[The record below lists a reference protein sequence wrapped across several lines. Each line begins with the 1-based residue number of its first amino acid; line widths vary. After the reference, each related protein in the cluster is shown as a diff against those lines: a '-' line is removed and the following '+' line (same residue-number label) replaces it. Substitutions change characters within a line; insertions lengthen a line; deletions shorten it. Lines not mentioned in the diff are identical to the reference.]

1 MATDSLFISLMAES
15 CKKRGFEFEHII
27 DSLFSCSSNHGNVLF
42 YDQIPYATSL
52 VADQVCTNKW
62 LTKLFLNE
70 NNLNNPESMMFNAS
84 QKEQAYAW
92 VKYLNCNTAIKPLDS
107 LLGRGVTLDVHTQE
121 KFDSAWENALD
132 YSDRIIVE
140 KMVYGNEYRVF
151 ILDGK
156 IIAATWRKPP
166 TIMGDGIHTVQQL
179 IDLKN
184 LSKQNNPFTK
194 KSPIRIT
201 EQTLEYLKKQNLTL
215 KSIPPKD
222 LQIPLSQI
230 ATVAAGGEHE
240 DMTERIHE
248 SFKTIAK
255 NLFDVFPTCSHVGID
270 LITQDITKSADLQEW
285 YIIEV
290 NSNPSISHH
299 HYPVIGKQ
307 RDVAGAVIEHN
318 FNLLQVKLEKTLS
331 FSNIA
336 PIWNQ
341 NDENYFDGYLKKNM
355 LYRAARERNL
365 QVKEINNFLW
375 YIENDNKKRHYFHI
389 TVCDQTSSVSSTIT
403 VYKHITNHF
412 LSSLGIPSPKG
423 KIFPISQKEESWKYA
438 KQFHSCVVKPTN
450 GSGGKDVFTNL
461 KTKKEFF
468 QAISSQEKDN
478 FIVEEFIEGKDYR
491 VLMIDNKFVAAINRI
506 PPFVVGDGIHTLE
519 ELIHMKNE
527 KRKENPYTCDNLVEI
542 PSKFSDKLQMIL
554 KKDEKL
560 ILSNIPNIKAGGE
573 SIDVTQEVH
582 VEFQKIICEIMKKLP
597 NLFFAGLDIQASD
610 ISKSP
615 FEQKWALIEIN
626 DNPDLQMHHFPVHG
640 TKRDVSGVYID
651 SLFKYNKKFEETIL
665 NIIFHG
671 EVTNIEF
678 ESWIKNQAY
687 IFAVDGWVKK
697 VDDSSLELLVKGAPN
712 SVEQF
717 ILHCLHKYK
726 KAKITNISKKNSN
739 SNITNGFFIQNNGSL
754 N

>member
-1 MATDSLFISLMAES
+1 MATNSLFISVMADS

-27 DSLFSCSSNHGNVLF
+27 DSLFSCSSKEGNVLF
-42 YDQIPYATSL
+42 YDQIPYGTSL

-70 NNLNNPESMMFNAS
+70 NQLNNPQSMMFNAS

-121 KFDSAWENALD
+121 KFDSAWGNALQ
-132 YSDRIIVE
+132 YSERIIIE
-140 KMVYGNEYRVF
+140 KMVYGSEYRVF

-166 TIMGDGIHTVQQL
+166 TVVGDGVHTVKQL

-184 LSKQNNPFTK
+184 FSKQNNPFTK
-194 KSPIRIT
+194 KSPIKIT
-201 EQTLEYLKKQNLTL
+201 EQTLEYLKKQKFTL
-215 KSIPPKD
+215 DSIPPKD

-240 DMTERIHE
+240 DMTERIHK

-255 NLFDVFPTCSHVGID
+255 NLFDTFPTCSHVGID
-270 LITQDITKSADLQEW
+270 LIAQDITKASDIQEW
-285 YIIEV
+285 NIIEV
-290 NSNPSISHH
+290 NSNPSIPHH
-299 HYPVIGKQ
+299 YYPVIGKQ
-307 RDVAGAVIEHN
+307 RDVAGAVIEYN
-318 FNLLQVKLEKTLS
+318 FKLLQEKLENQKETSS

-336 PIWNQ
+336 PIWHQ
-341 NDENYFDGYLKKNM
+341 SDENYFDVYLKKNL
-355 LYRAARERNL
+355 LYRAARKRNL
-365 QVKEINNFLW
+365 KVKEINNFLW
-375 YIENDNKKRHYFHI
+375 YIEDDNKKRHYFHI

-412 LSSLGIPSPKG
+412 LSGLGIPSPKG
-423 KIFPISQKEESWKYA
+423 KIFSISQKEESWKYA

-468 QAISSQEKDN
+468 QALTSQSKDK

-519 ELIHMKNE
+519 QLTNMKNE
-527 KRKENPYTCDNLVEI
+527 KRKENPYTCDNLIEI
-542 PSKFSDKLQMIL
+542 PSKFSNKLEMIP

-582 VEFQKIICEIMKKLP
+582 IEFQRIISEITKKLP
-597 NLFFAGLDIQASD
+597 NLFFAGLDIQAQD

-626 DNPDLQMHHFPVHG
+626 DNPDLQMHHFPVYG
-640 TKRDVSGVYID
+640 TKRDVSAVYIEA
-651 SLFKYNKKFEETIL
+651 LFQEEANFEEKVL
-665 NIIFHG
+665 NIILHG
-671 EVTNIEF
+671 EVANIGF
-678 ESWIKNQAY
+678 EDWIKNQAY

-697 VDDSSLELLVKGAPN
+697 TEENALELLIKGAPN

-717 ILHCLHKYK
+717 VLHCLHKYK
-726 KAKITNISKKNSN
+726 KAKISNVSKKQPLHNVP
-739 SNITNGFFIQNNGSL
+739 NGFFIKND
-754 N
+754 